1 MVKVNCLCARH
12 AGIWRIGRIPP
23 LILNLDIWLRWVT
36 TFTPRSLQPYSHW
49 LRSWPVSRASLEC
62 SEKRNVSCSWR
73 KSNQHYQV
81 VQPVATNL
89 WLNFIASYYTRI
101 SCTATGNY
109 SWITE
114 EINCDWL
121 VPFQI
126 RLMMESG
133 TLIPIQ
139 DMEHWTHS
147 SIMPY
152 RIRSSEA
159 VRYVS
164 L

>member
-1 MVKVNCLCARH
+1 MGEWAYTSTHSEPWHLIKVSYHLYVSVL
-12 AGIWRIGRIPP
+12 PTLYP
-23 LILNLDIWLRWVT
+23 LTGSWLVNRT
-36 TFTPRSLQPYSHW
+36 
-49 LRSWPVSRASLEC
+49 SLEC
-62 SEKRNVSCSWR
+62 SEKRNISCPWR
-73 KSNQHYQV
+73 KSYQHYQV

-89 WLNFIASYYTRI
+89 WLNFTTSYCTRI
-101 SCTATGNY
+101 IGTATDNC

-114 EINCDWL
+114 EMNCGLL
-121 VPFQI
+121 VPFQQ
-126 RLMMESG
+126 RLMMEG
-133 TLIPIQ
+133 GMLIPIQ
-139 DMEHWTHS
+139 DVEHWPHS

>member
-1 MVKVNCLCARH
+1 MVKVNCLFARH
-12 AGIWRIGRIPP
+12 AGIWRNGRIPP
-23 LILNLDIWLRWVT
+23 LIPNLDIWLRWVI
-36 TFTPRSLQPYSHW
+36 TFTPPSLQPYSHW
-49 LRSWPVSRASLEC
+49 LRSWLVNGASLEC
-62 SEKRNVSCSWR
+62 SEKRNVSFSWR

-101 SCTATGNY
+101 AGTETDNY

-114 EINCDWL
+114 EMNCRWL
-121 VPFQI
+121 VPFQL
-126 RLMMESG
+126 RLMVESG
-133 TLIPIQ
+133 TLILIQ
-139 DMEHWTHS
+139 DMEHWPHS